1 MKHRVLLRRV
11 LPLAVLAAVLYSAGW
26 PASAFFFQKDEAVPS
41 VAAMTKN
48 GPAAEPISFSEED
61 FVVEGSGKL
70 DSIVITT
77 LPDAAVGCLTLGA
90 QGIQVGD
97 VIAMEAVDGLR
108 FTPLAAPAGLEAQ
121 FQFTPV
127 FSDGRS
133 GDAVTVELY
142 LLAEANGAPVAEN
155 LELTTYKNVAVTA
168 QFSAVDPEGDLLTYH
183 ILNKPARGAVTMP
196 EDGSSE
202 FVYTPYENKTGKDS
216 FTYVAVDAVGNSSD
230 PATVKFQFTPVFSDG
245 RSGDA
250 VTVELYLLAEAN
262 GAPVAENLELTT
274 YKNVAVTAQFSAV
287 DPEGDLLTYHILNKP
302 ARGAVTMPE
311 DGSSEFVYT
320 PYENK
325 TGKDSFTYVA
335 VDAVGNS
342 SDPATVKIKIEKPN
356 TKVTYADMDGDPAH
370 KAAIRLAE
378 EGIFVGEC
386 MGGAYF
392 FQPDAAVTRGEFV
405 AMAMN
410 AAGMEAL
417 EDVERTGFADDV
429 SIPTWAKPYVSS
441 ALKAGLVQGSR
452 SSDGQV
458 VFQAEEPITAAEAA
472 VLLDRALQVTDV
484 SADTLAEE
492 GIPTWAAQSAANLAT
507 CGVLSLDGGL
517 SAPLTR
523 GEAAELLCGALELQ
537 DSRDGGWF

>member
-1 MKHRVLLRRV
+1 MKHRVLLRRA

-202 FVYTPYENKTGKDS
+202 FVYTPY
-216 FTYVAVDAVGNSSD
+216 
-230 PATVKFQFTPVFSDG
+230 
-245 RSGDA
+245 
-250 VTVELYLLAEAN
+250 
-262 GAPVAENLELTT
+262 
-274 YKNVAVTAQFSAV
+274 
-287 DPEGDLLTYHILNKP
+287 
-302 ARGAVTMPE
+302 
-311 DGSSEFVYT
+311 
-320 PYENK
+320 
-325 TGKDSFTYVA
+325 
-335 VDAVGNS
+335 
-342 SDPATVKIKIEKPN
+342 
-356 TKVTYADMDGDPAH
+356 
-370 KAAIRLAE
+370 
-378 EGIFVGEC
+378 
-386 MGGAYF
+386 
-392 FQPDAAVTRGEFV
+392 
-405 AMAMN
+405 
-410 AAGMEAL
+410 
-417 EDVERTGFADDV
+417 
-429 SIPTWAKPYVSS
+429 
-441 ALKAGLVQGSR
+441 
-452 SSDGQV
+452 
-458 VFQAEEPITAAEAA
+458 
-472 VLLDRALQVTDV
+472 
-484 SADTLAEE
+484 
-492 GIPTWAAQSAANLAT
+492 
-507 CGVLSLDGGL
+507 
-517 SAPLTR
+517 
-523 GEAAELLCGALELQ
+523 
-537 DSRDGGWF
+537 

>member
-1 MKHRVLLRRV
+1 MALRRIFSFDLAKTTDDFKQGGNCLETPRPSAPRA

-142 LLAEANGAPVAEN
+142 LLAEANGV
-155 LELTTYKNVAVTA
+155 
-168 QFSAVDPEGDLLTYH
+168 
-183 ILNKPARGAVTMP
+183 
-196 EDGSSE
+196 
-202 FVYTPYENKTGKDS
+202 
-216 FTYVAVDAVGNSSD
+216 
-230 PATVKFQFTPVFSDG
+230 
-245 RSGDA
+245 
-250 VTVELYLLAEAN
+250 
-262 GAPVAENLELTT
+262 PVAENLELTT

-417 EDVERTGFADDV
+417 EDVERNVACRRCVDSQLGQALRLLRAEGGTGAGQ
-429 SIPTWAKPYVSS
+429 PLQRWA
-441 ALKAGLVQGSR
+441 G
-452 SSDGQV
+452 
-458 VFQAEEPITAAEAA
+458 
-472 VLLDRALQVTDV
+472 
-484 SADTLAEE
+484 
-492 GIPTWAAQSAANLAT
+492 
-507 CGVLSLDGGL
+507 
-517 SAPLTR
+517 
-523 GEAAELLCGALELQ
+523 
-537 DSRDGGWF
+537 